1 MKAFYL
7 TKPTSNAYMTAGG
20 DIAVCIDWT
29 AKDVQRGARTVSGFE
44 CTEIQ
49 VRSTMLTRDNV
60 IEEFVREKYSQS
72 EEFALINAYN
82 ASISNIKK
90 DDAKEQEYLSF
101 LSWRESMKI
110 QVKAAIDAYTAT
122 VEPEPE
128 TTQTTE

>member
-1 MKAFYL
+1 MKAFKV
-7 TKPTSNAYMTAGG
+7 TKPTSNAYMTEGG
-20 DIAVCIDWT
+20 DIEVCIDWT
-29 AKDVQRGARTVSGFE
+29 SKDVQRGTRTASGFE
-44 CTEIQ
+44 CTAIQ
-49 VRSTMLTRDNV
+49 VRKTMLTSDNV

-101 LSWRESMKI
+101 LSWRESMKT
-110 QVKAAIDAYTAT
+110 QVRAAIGAYAATA
-122 VEPEPE
+122 EPESE